1 MHINC
6 YSFGPLAGRH
16 VSTCYFRS
24 CLEESRFCKRQNV
37 QKTIAGRLDELVVYF
52 SNNFGEP
59 DQICRNDKLKNS
71 RKFLHVG
78 DGMGSKQST
87 TFGYQGLTS
96 RKLQCILRVRG
107 LERAIM
113 KDFWRVAK
121 CTQRP

>member
-1 MHINC
+1 M
-6 YSFGPLAGRH
+6 YLPATLGLAWRK
-16 VSTCYFRS
+16 VDFVRDKMY
-24 CLEESRFCKRQNV
+24 K
-37 QKTIAGRLDELVVYF
+37 KTIAGRLDELVVYF